1 MSRFKTKTTK
11 IYSKVTCVNS
21 VYNRAPKLRKLK
33 IKKKKKKKSKD
44 NIIKNVRNLYRLK
57 KGNEV
62 EVMRKPNIAV
72 LLFKTFKKLL
82 Y

>member
-21 VYNRAPKLRKLK
+21 VYSGGQKPRKLK
-33 IKKKKKKKSKD
+33 IKKKKQSKD
-44 NIIKNVRNLYRLK
+44 NKIKNVRNLYRLK
-57 KGNEV
+57 KENEV
-62 EVMRKPNIAV
+62 EVMRKSNIAV

>member
-21 VYNRAPKLRKLK
+21 VYNRAQKPRKLK
-33 IKKKKKKKSKD
+33 IKKKKKKSKD

>member
-1 MSRFKTKTTK
+1 MCQQCLQWWTEIKEIK
-11 IYSKVTCVNS
+11 N
-21 VYNRAPKLRKLK
+21 L
-33 IKKKKKKKSKD
+33 KKKQSKD

-57 KGNEV
+57 KENEV
-62 EVMRKPNIAV
+62 EVMRKSNIAV

>member
-21 VYNRAPKLRKLK
+21 VYNRAQKPRKLK
-33 IKKKKKKKSKD
+33 IKKKKKKSKD

-57 KGNEV
+57 KGNVV

>member
-21 VYNRAPKLRKLK
+21 VYSGGQKSRKLK
-33 IKKKKKKKSKD
+33 IKKKKQSKD

-57 KGNEV
+57 KENEV
-62 EVMRKPNIAV
+62 EVMRKSNIAV